1 MGFWQD
7 VGDYFVSSSTSRAG
21 LFEGL
26 NNKLTGN
33 LDYGRQVAEREASQ
47 AFNAAEAQKQRD
59 FEERMS
65 NTAYQRQVADM
76 KAAGLNPYAQL
87 GSGGASTPSGSAAS
101 SSGGY
106 SGKAGSGFDSILGF
120 LGTVVNSAF
129 KAQTASASRA
139 NDLAKTALKA
149 DSAYKI
155 ATLPTETVYTDWR
168 GRRTGAR
175 YTTRR

>member
-1 MGFWQD
+1 MAWQRPTIENTDTTSLANSGFLASL
-7 VGDYFVSSSTSRAG
+7 G
-21 LFEGL
+21 
-26 NNKLTGN
+26 NKLTGN
-33 LDYGRQVAEREASQ
+33 VDYARQVKERLESQ

-87 GSGGASTPSGSAAS
+87 GSGGASTPSGSAAT

-120 LGTVVNSAF
+120 LGTVLSSAF
-129 KAQTASASRA
+129 KANIASANRA
-139 NDLAKTALKA
+139 NDLAKTALRA

-155 ATLPTETVYTDWR
+155 ATLPSETVYTDWR
-168 GRRTGAR
+168 GRKTGAR
-175 YTTRR
+175 YTVKR

>member
-1 MGFWQD
+1 MAWERPTIENTDTTSLANSGFLASL
-7 VGDYFVSSSTSRAG
+7 G
-21 LFEGL
+21 
-26 NNKLTGN
+26 NKLTGN
-33 LDYGRQVAEREASQ
+33 VDYARQVKERLESQ

-87 GSGGASTPSGSAAS
+87 GSGGASTPSGSEAT

-120 LGTVVNSAF
+120 LGTVVSSAF

-139 NDLAKTALKA
+139 NELAKTALRA

-155 ATLPTETVYTDWR
+155 ATLPSETVYTDWR

-175 YTTRR
+175 YTIKR

>member
-1 MGFWQD
+1 MVWERPTIENTSTTSLANSGLLASLGNKFSGN
-7 VGDYFVSSSTSRAG
+7 VDYA
-21 LFEGL
+21 
-26 NNKLTGN
+26 
-33 LDYGRQVAEREASQ
+33 RQVKERLESQ

-76 KAAGLNPYAQL
+76 KAAGINPYAQL

-120 LGTVVNSAF
+120 LGTVINSAF
-129 KAQTASASRA
+129 KAQTASALRA

-155 ATLPTETVYTDWR
+155 ATLPTETVYIDSA
-168 GRRTGAR
+168 GRRTGSR
-175 YTTRR
+175 YTIRR